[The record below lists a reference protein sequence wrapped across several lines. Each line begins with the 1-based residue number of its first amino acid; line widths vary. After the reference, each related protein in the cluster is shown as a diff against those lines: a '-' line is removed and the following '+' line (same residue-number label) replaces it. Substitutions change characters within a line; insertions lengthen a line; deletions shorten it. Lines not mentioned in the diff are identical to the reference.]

1 MARRFRW
8 PGEKLPG
15 EKRLPAAG
23 SMRSPCLGSPCLR
36 GRTWG
41 RRIGG
46 DGEAEVEGEVSFV
59 IVMAQR
65 SGQVGELI
73 IYWRLGSSHTHPQQT
88 DGDSYK
94 AKGELGWD
102 FNIPSRSLSGAF

>member
-1 MARRFRW
+1 M
-8 PGEKLPG
+8 
-15 EKRLPAAG
+15 
-23 SMRSPCLGSPCLR
+23 
-36 GRTWG
+36 
-41 RRIGG
+41 
-46 DGEAEVEGEVSFV
+46 